1 MAERPSSDR
10 PASGRPSSDRSR
22 SDRPRDDRPGS
33 GRPRRDDRP
42 GSGRPSSDRSRSDRP
57 RDDRPGSGRPSS
69 DRPPRDDR
77 PGSGRPTS
85 DRSRSDRPRR
95 DDRPGSGRPTSDRP
109 SSDRPRR
116 DDRPGSGRPTSDR
129 PRRDDRPGSGRPS
142 SDRPS
147 SDRPRRDDRPGSGRP
162 SSDRPSSDR
171 PRRDDRPGSGRPSSE
186 RPRVDRPRDD
196 RPRREER
203 EGRGRSERSNSN
215 GYPSRE
221 RSDEDSRESRGPWIP
236 EEIQFEDL
244 DKSVR
249 FELQTLP
256 ESLQERVGRH
266 LLAAE
271 IAIGEDDMETALAH
285 SRQAKKLA
293 GRVAVVREANGT
305 IEYLAGEYAA
315 ALNELRAV
323 RRMTGSN
330 DFVAMMADCERG
342 LGRPEKAIEF
352 LKSIPTKELAPE
364 TAIEALMVSAGARA
378 DMGQVD
384 AALLMLNVGALTSL
398 PAGDLRAR
406 MQESYSDLLDKA
418 GRIEQAR
425 EWRSKALKSDINGI
439 TALTRAQESGITAHE
454 IEDSD

>member
-10 PASGRPSSDRSR
+10 P
-22 SDRPRDDRPGS
+22 GS
-33 GRPRRDDRP
+33 G
-42 GSGRPSSDRSRSDRP
+42 
-57 RDDRPGSGRPSS
+57 
-69 DRPPRDDR
+69 
-77 PGSGRPTS
+77 
-85 DRSRSDRPRR
+85 
-95 DDRPGSGRPTSDRP
+95 
-109 SSDRPRR
+109 
-116 DDRPGSGRPTSDR
+116 
-129 PRRDDRPGSGRPS
+129 
-142 SDRPS
+142 RPS

-162 SSDRPSSDR
+162 SSDRP
-171 PRRDDRPGSGRPSSE
+171 RRDDRPGSGRPSSD
-186 RPRVDRPRDD
+186 RPRSDRPRDDRPGAGRPSSDRPRSDRSRDDRPGAGRPGSDRPRSDRSRDDRPGAGRPSSDRPRSDRPRDD

>member
-10 PASGRPSSDRSR
+10 PR
-22 SDRPRDDRPGS
+22 SDRPRSDRPPSDRPRSDDRSRRDDRAGSDRPRSDRPGS
-33 GRPRRDDRP
+33 DRP
-42 GSGRPSSDRSRSDRP
+42 GSDRPRSDRP
-57 RDDRPGSGRPSS
+57 RGDDRSR
-69 DRPPRDDR
+69 RDDR
-77 PGSGRPTS
+77 AG
-85 DRSRSDRPRR
+85 SDRPR
-95 DDRPGSGRPTSDRP
+95 SDRP

-116 DDRPGSGRPTSDR
+116 DDRAGSDRPRSDRPRSDER
-129 PRRDDRPGSGRPS
+129 PRRDDRAG
-142 SDRPS
+142 SDRS
-147 SDRPRRDDRPGSGRP
+147 GSDRYPTRERRDD
-162 SSDRPSSDR
+162 
-171 PRRDDRPGSGRPSSE
+171 
-186 RPRVDRPRDD
+186 
-196 RPRREER
+196 
-203 EGRGRSERSNSN
+203 
-215 GYPSRE
+215 
-221 RSDEDSRESRGPWIP
+221 DSRESRGPWIP
-236 EEIQFEDL
+236 DEILFEDL

-271 IAIGEDDMETALAH
+271 IAISEDDMESALAH

-352 LKSIPTKELAPE
+352 LKSIPVKELSPE
-364 TAIEALMVSAGARA
+364 TAIEVLMVSAGARA
-378 DMGQVD
+378 DLGQVD
-384 AALLMLNVGALTSL
+384 AALLMLNVGALRSL

-406 MQESYSDLLDKA
+406 MQEAYSDLLEQAGRNEEAQKWRDKA
-418 GRIEQAR
+418 I
-425 EWRSKALKSDINGI
+425 KSDINGV
-439 TALTRAQESGITAHE
+439 TALLRDQESEITVQVIDE
-454 IEDSD
+454 SD

>member
-10 PASGRPSSDRSR
+10 PGSGRPSSDRSR
-22 SDRPRDDRPGS
+22 SDRQRDDRPGS
-33 GRPRRDDRP
+33 GRPSSDRPRRDDRP

-69 DRPPRDDR
+69 DRP
-77 PGSGRPTS
+77 
-85 DRSRSDRPRR
+85 
-95 DDRPGSGRPTSDRP
+95 
-109 SSDRPRR
+109 
-116 DDRPGSGRPTSDR
+116 
-129 PRRDDRPGSGRPS
+129 RRDDRPGSGRPS
-142 SDRPS
+142 SDRPR
-147 SDRPRRDDRPGSGRP
+147 SDRPRDDRPGAGRP
-162 SSDRPSSDR
+162 SSDRPRSDRSRDDRPGAGRPGSDRPRSDRSRDDRPGAGRPSSDR
-171 PRRDDRPGSGRPSSE
+171 PRS
-186 RPRVDRPRDD
+186 DRPRDD

>member
-1 MAERPSSDR
+1 MAERPSS
-10 PASGRPSSDRSR
+10 
-22 SDRPRDDRPGS
+22 
-33 GRPRRDDRP
+33 DRP

-57 RDDRPGSGRPSS
+57 RDDRPGSGRPGS
-69 DRPPRDDR
+69 DRP
-77 PGSGRPTS
+77 
-85 DRSRSDRPRR
+85 RSDRP
-95 DDRPGSGRPTSDRP
+95 
-109 SSDRPRR
+109 
-116 DDRPGSGRPTSDR
+116 
-129 PRRDDRPGSGRPS
+129 RDDRPGSGRPS
-142 SDRPS
+142 SDRS
-147 SDRPRRDDRPGSGRP
+147 RS
-162 SSDRPSSDR
+162 
-171 PRRDDRPGSGRPSSE
+171 
-186 RPRVDRPRDD
+186 DRPRDD

>member
-1 MAERPSSDR
+1 MAERPRSDRPSSDR
-10 PASGRPSSDRSR
+10 PRGD
-22 SDRPRDDRPGS
+22 
-33 GRPRRDDRP
+33 
-42 GSGRPSSDRSRSDRP
+42 
-57 RDDRPGSGRPSS
+57 
-69 DRPPRDDR
+69 
-77 PGSGRPTS
+77 
-85 DRSRSDRPRR
+85 DRPRR
-95 DDRPGSGRPTSDRP
+95 DDRAGSDRPRTDDRPRSDRPRSDRP

-116 DDRPGSGRPTSDR
+116 DDRAGSDR
-129 PRRDDRPGSGRPS
+129 PRTDDRPRSDRPR

-147 SDRPRRDDRPGSGRP
+147 SDRPRRDDRAG
-162 SSDRPSSDR
+162 SDRSGSDR
-171 PRRDDRPGSGRPSSE
+171 YPTRERRDD
-186 RPRVDRPRDD
+186 
-196 RPRREER
+196 
-203 EGRGRSERSNSN
+203 
-215 GYPSRE
+215 
-221 RSDEDSRESRGPWIP
+221 DSRESRGPWIP
-236 EEIQFEDL
+236 DEILFEDL

-271 IAIGEDDMETALAH
+271 IAISEDDMESALAH

-352 LKSIPTKELAPE
+352 LKSIPVKELSPE
-364 TAIEALMVSAGARA
+364 TAIEVLMVSAGARA
-378 DMGQVD
+378 DLGQVD
-384 AALLMLNVGALTSL
+384 AALLMLNVGALRSL

-406 MQESYSDLLDKA
+406 MQEAYSDLLEQAGRNEEAQKWRDKA
-418 GRIEQAR
+418 I
-425 EWRSKALKSDINGI
+425 KSDINGV
-439 TALTRAQESGITAHE
+439 TALLRDQESEITVQVIDE
-454 IEDSD
+454 SD